1 MNIGSFGGSWSEFP
15 DMQDIASFHRWVYP
29 VNRAERYL
37 VLPDG
42 CQDVLCI
49 RHADGLVQIV
59 STGFDVRPRLVD
71 LLPGTTITGYRLRP
85 GAGVSAP
92 AMQVIAADHDRIGEI
107 LDEQCEAWTNLDEA
121 IVALSQSGET
131 VGAVCRRMGIS
142 IRTMQRVFLGR
153 RLPPPDY
160 WQLLG
165 RARRAAGLLSSGEP
179 LAEIASICS
188 FSDQAHMNRELVRWF
203 GHTPAQLRR
212 QSSILELLRQPAL
225 GNWTGEQISTR

>member
-1 MNIGSFGGSWSEFP
+1 
-15 DMQDIASFHRWVYP
+15 MQDIASFHRWVYP

-85 GAGVSAP
+85 GTGVSAP
-92 AMQVIAADHDRIGEI
+92 AMQAIAADHDRIGEI
-107 LDEQCEAWTNLDEA
+107 LDEQCEAWTNLDEV

-160 WQLLG
+160 WRLLG

-179 LAEIASICS
+179 LAEIASICG

>member
-92 AMQVIAADHDRIGEI
+92 AMQAIAADHDRIREI
-107 LDEQCEAWTNLDEA
+107 LDEQCEAWTNLDEV

-153 RLPPPDY
+153 GLPPPDY
-160 WQLLG
+160 WRLLG

-179 LAEIASICS
+179 LAEIAGICG

>member
-1 MNIGSFGGSWSEFP
+1 
-15 DMQDIASFHRWVYP
+15 MQDIASFHRWVYP

-160 WQLLG
+160 WRLLG